1 MVQVKSSFRYYKS
14 LSSIMYV
21 FVREE
26 FSFDNLYYLC
36 FGIFLNECYGC
47 ALVYIG
53 SLVV

>member
-1 MVQVKSSFRYYKS
+1 
-14 LSSIMYV
+14 MYD

-26 FSFDNLYYLC
+26 FSFDHLYYFY

-47 ALVYIG
+47 TLVYIG